1 MSTATTA
8 TTSATST
15 AASSGLSAV
24 RNKKSALGKDDFLK
38 LLVAQLK
45 NQDPQ
50 NPADG
55 TQMAAQL
62 AQFSSVE
69 QLTNINDKLASQGTA
84 QTSLISQ
91 VAMGAASGNIGR
103 VITAESDLIQLDG
116 SGKETLT
123 VTGTGGP
130 AVLNVFDAR
139 TGAAITTK
147 AMGSLGAGTNTIVVG
162 QALKSLPPGVYK
174 VTVTPADS
182 KSAATFTTSV
192 RGVADGVET
201 TSDGLQYTMGA
212 LLIPV
217 GSVTAVTTK

>member
-1 MSTATTA
+1 MSTVTTAPTA
-8 TTSATST
+8 TTST
-15 AASSGLSAV
+15 AAAAGLRST
-24 RNKKSALGKDDFLK
+24 KPALGKDDFLK

-91 VAMGAASGNIGR
+91 VAMGAASGNIGK

-116 SGKETLT
+116 SGTETLQ
-123 VTGTGGP
+123 VTGTGGA

-139 TGAAITTK
+139 TGAAITTR

-162 QALKSLPPGVYK
+162 QALRSLPPGVYK

-182 KSAATFTTSV
+182 TSAATYTTAV
-192 RGVADGVET
+192 RGVADGIET
-201 TSDGLQYTMGA
+201 TSDGLQYTVGA

-217 GSVTAVTTK
+217 SSVTAVTTK